1 MPSGWLVDGL
11 LMALAASLALVT
23 VRFLVALSR
32 DEEPREA
39 LEITGRWS
47 AGLVGAAG
55 AAGAMGL
62 VQFADIV
69 AAGSQFVAT
78 HPFAVSN
85 GVVTAL
91 GAFVA
96 GGWLSLSSTQFVGVA
111 VALVGAVMLMYEV
124 GE

>member
-1 MPSGWLVDGL
+1 MPFSLVNGAL
-11 LMALAASLALVT
+11 VALAAVLALVGG
-23 VRFLVALSR
+23 RFLIALAR

-39 LEITGRWS
+39 IEITGRWS

-96 GGWLSLSSTQFVGVA
+96 GGWLELSSGEFVGVA
-111 VALVGAVMLMYEV
+111 IALVGAVMLLYEV
-124 GE
+124 AE

>member
-1 MPSGWLVDGL
+1 MPFSLVNGL
-11 LMALAASLALVT
+11 LVALAAVLALV
-23 VRFLVALSR
+23 VGRFLVALAR
-32 DEEPREA
+32 DEEPRDA

-47 AGLVGAAG
+47 AGIAGAAG

-69 AAGSQFVAT
+69 AAATGFIGT

-85 GVVTAL
+85 GAVTAL

-96 GGWLSLSSTQFVGVA
+96 GGWLDLSSGEFVGVA
-111 VALVGAVMLMYEV
+111 IALVGAVMLLYEV
-124 GE
+124 DL